1 MAAVNIGDAPRVAQ
15 YITMGPAAEAQ
26 DEASRADRI
35 RFWRERQAGNGNA
48 ESALGEQTR
57 AQPLAPLEGR
67 YAKQIA
73 GVEPWPDSGGD
84 DGVAF
89 SGLTAEWTAVV
100 AARL

>member
-1 MAAVNIGDAPRVAQ
+1 
-15 YITMGPAAEAQ
+15 MGPAAEAQ

-35 RFWRERQAGNGNA
+35 RFWRERRAGNGNA

-73 GVEPWPDSGGD
+73 GVEPWPDCGMVVADTEGGD

-89 SGLTAEWTAVV
+89 SGLTAEWTASV